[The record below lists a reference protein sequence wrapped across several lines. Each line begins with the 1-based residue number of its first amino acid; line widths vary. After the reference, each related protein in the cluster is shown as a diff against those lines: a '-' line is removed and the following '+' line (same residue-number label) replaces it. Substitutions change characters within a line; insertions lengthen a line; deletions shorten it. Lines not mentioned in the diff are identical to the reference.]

1 MDTKDF
7 WSDTNAKLKQWRRD
21 HPGYA
26 PQIYKVQKSIEKMH
40 IEYINL
46 LRQSHTKHK
55 EHLKDKAEEILKQAS
70 ELIKKLEKYEL
81 IATLS
86 K

>member
-1 MDTKDF
+1 MQPDF
-7 WSDTNAKLKQWRRD
+7 WEDTNKKLKQWRRD

-40 IEYINL
+40 VEYVKT
-46 LRQSHTKHK
+46 LRESHTKHK
-55 EHLKDKAEEILKQAS
+55 EHLREKADKILKEAS
-70 ELIKKLEKYEL
+70 ELIKKLERYEL